1 MLIKELSLAKT
12 RVRTVPETVT
22 LEEALELLEEYGYRC
37 VPILD
42 ESGKIYRGNIY
53 RMHIYKH
60 KSEGKDM
67 SLPVTHLLKNATKY
81 VHTYSTFYS
90 IFFMIKDLPYIT
102 VLDENN
108 HFYGILTH
116 SALISLLEQS
126 WKLNTGSYV
135 LTIAAGG
142 EHGDLADIAKIIN
155 RQTDIMSC
163 ITMDI
168 EEGSIKRAIMTLPP
182 DATEEDVKKISDNLD
197 RRGYGVIHVE
207 NLREDDRLEQLNNR

>member
-42 ESGKIYRGNIY
+42 ETGKIYRGNIY

-67 SLPVTHLLKNATKY
+67 SLPVTTLLKNATKY
-81 VHTYSTFYS
+81 VHTYSSFYS

-102 VLDENN
+102 VLDEDN

-116 SALISLLEQS
+116 SAIISLLEQS
-126 WKLNTGSYV
+126 WNLDTGSYV
-135 LTIAAGG
+135 LTIAAPG
-142 EHGDLADIAKIIN
+142 EKGDLAKIARIVN
-155 RQTDIMSC
+155 RHSDIMSC

-168 EEGSIKRAIMTLPP
+168 DEASIKRTIM
-182 DATEEDVKKISDNLD
+182 
-197 RRGYGVIHVE
+197 
-207 NLREDDRLEQLNNR
+207 

>member
-1 MLIKELSLAKT
+1 MLIRELSLAKT

-81 VHTYSTFYS
+81 VHTYSSFYS
-90 IFFMIKDLPYIT
+90 IFFMIRDLPYIT
-102 VLDENN
+102 VLDDDN

-116 SALISLLEQS
+116 SALIGLLEQS
-126 WKLNTGSYV
+126 WKINAASYA
-135 LTIAAGG
+135 LTVAAPG
-142 EHGDLADIAKIIN
+142 ETGDLANIAKAVN
-155 RQTDIMSC
+155 RHSGIMSL
-163 ITMDI
+163 ITLDV
-168 EEGSIKRAIMTLPP
+168 EEAPIQRMIVTLPP
-182 DATEEDVKKISDNLD
+182 QATQADVDKISKLLD
-197 RRGYGVIHVE
+197 RRGYGVLHIE
-207 NLREDDRLEQLNNR
+207 DLREVE

>member
-142 EHGDLADIAKIIN
+142 ERGDLADIAKIVS
-155 RQTDIMSC
+155 RQTGIMST

-168 EEGSIKRAIMTLPP
+168 EDGPIKRAIMTLDP
-182 DATEEDVKKISDNLD
+182 DATEEDVDKISNNLD
-197 RRGYGVIHVE
+197 RRGYGVIQVE
-207 NLREDDRLEQLNNR
+207 DLRADDALVP

>member
-1 MLIKELSLAKT
+1 MLIRELSLAKT

-42 ESGKIYRGNIY
+42 ETGKIYRGNIY
-53 RMHIYKH
+53 RMHLYKH

-81 VHTYSTFYS
+81 VHTYSSFYS

-102 VLDENN
+102 VLDNNN

-116 SALISLLEQS
+116 SALIDVLEQS
-126 WKLNTGSYV
+126 WQTSAGSYV
-135 LTIAAGG
+135 LTIAAPNESGVIG
-142 EHGDLADIAKIIN
+142 NIGKGVNRYSDIIS
-155 RQTDIMSC
+155 M
-163 ITMDI
+163 ITLDVDESPI
-168 EEGSIKRAIMTLPP
+168 RRVIVTLEPK
-182 DATEEDVKKISDNLD
+182 ATQEDVDKISKLLD
-197 RRGYGVIHVE
+197 RRGYGVLQVE
-207 NLREDDRLEQLNNR
+207 DLREGE